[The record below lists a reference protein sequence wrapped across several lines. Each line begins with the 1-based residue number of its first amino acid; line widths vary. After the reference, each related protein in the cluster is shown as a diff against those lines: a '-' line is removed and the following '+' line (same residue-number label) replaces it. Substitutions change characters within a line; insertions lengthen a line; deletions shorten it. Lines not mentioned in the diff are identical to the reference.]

1 MAPTGTTSRI
11 RRASPD
17 DAEYIRSIA
26 RAAFEQYTVRI
37 GREPAPMV
45 ADFVAAISSDQVVV
59 IETAAVVAGYRIG
72 WPEADAYFIDNI
84 AIEPTRQGEG
94 LGRKLM
100 DHAIE
105 EARRLSLPAVRLYTN
120 VAMNENLSLY
130 AHLGFAE
137 THRAWEDG
145 FHRVYLRLNLG
156 A

>member
-11 RRASPD
+11 RRASLD
-17 DAEYIRSIA
+17 DADCIRSIA
-26 RAAFEQYTVRI
+26 RAAFEKYTARI

-45 ADFVAAISSDQVVV
+45 ADFVAAINSDQVVA
-59 IETAAVVAGYRIG
+59 IETAAVVVGYLIG
-72 WPEADAYFIDNI
+72 WPETDAYFIDNI

-105 EARRLSLPAVRLYTN
+105 EARRLGLPAVRLYTN
-120 VAMNENLSLY
+120 VAMNENLSMY
-130 AHLGFAE
+130 AHLGFSE

-156 A
+156 T